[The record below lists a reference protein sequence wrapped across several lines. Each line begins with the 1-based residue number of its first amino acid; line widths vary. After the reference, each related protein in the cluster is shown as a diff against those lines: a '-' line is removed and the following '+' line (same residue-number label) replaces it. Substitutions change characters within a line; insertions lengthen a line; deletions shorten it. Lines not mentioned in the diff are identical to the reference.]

1 MEGQGWRHLFFFFFF
16 SGWGI
21 SRPAEKGRQC
31 KELGGLETENQLLW
45 RNRCAVRVQSLSM
58 RGWPVAGGSVEM
70 NLAECHALE
79 WPPGISLGFR
89 LLARLFRGE
98 EGQCAM
104 RAGGSRRGKRADEE

>member
-16 SGWGI
+16 PVGVYQGVQKRVVNATSLVGWT
-21 SRPAEKGRQC
+21 
-31 KELGGLETENQLLW
+31 TENQLFW

-79 WPPGISLGFR
+79 WPPGISLEFR
-89 LLARLFRGE
+89 LLARLFRG

-104 RAGGSRRGKRADEE
+104 RAGGSRRGKRANEE